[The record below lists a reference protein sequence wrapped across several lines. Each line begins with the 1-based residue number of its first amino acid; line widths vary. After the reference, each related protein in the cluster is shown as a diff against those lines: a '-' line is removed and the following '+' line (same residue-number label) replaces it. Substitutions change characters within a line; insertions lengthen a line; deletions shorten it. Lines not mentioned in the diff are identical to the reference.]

1 MKTIFENWLRFL
13 NENEE
18 KDKRFYCN
26 LKDFKKGIQD
36 WDENK
41 GKNYIDI
48 AQTELD
54 MWLASPI
61 NNKSSKYDP
70 QGITLCSVAKY
81 WSAIYSPLAFARKVL
96 SKKQGGT
103 GKYYS
108 VRGNKNPAWSAA
120 FIQYCMRAS
129 NDTSWERIQG
139 KGQHLS
145 GYGIGNHAW
154 YWAGAYHN
162 TLLLQ
167 NPDKSVR
174 DQILDDDWIYIPL
187 EKLHATFTRP
197 TKEKFRLMKGYKNK
211 KPIYKSYK
219 TPESAHPYLGRNK
232 DGKILSHINFIAS
245 DINYSQVRGDI
256 ILIVAS
262 STRAKGIK
270 TGRFHGDF
278 ITDGGKRIGGNVSKA
293 GGRVGSS
300 DSEVCA
306 ILTKDAQAKKDIINF
321 LGFNKTEDPEELI
334 NPDPEEMEIPYYD
347 EMTDDARIHPKI
359 KIDGADDDEQ
369 YVYDTMNKYYR

>member
-1 MKTIFENWLRFL
+1 MKTIFENWFRFL

-18 KDKRFYCN
+18 KDKRFHCN

-48 AQTELD
+48 AKAELD
-54 MWLASPI
+54 MWLSPPI

-70 QGITLCSVAKY
+70 RGVTLCSVAKY
-81 WSAIYSPLAFARKVL
+81 WSAIYSPLAFAKKVL

-103 GKYYS
+103 GEYYS
-108 VRGNKNPAWSAA
+108 VGGNKNPAWSAA

-139 KGQHLS
+139 NGQHLS

-167 NPDKSVR
+167 NPDSEVR
-174 DQILDDDWIYIPL
+174 SQVKDDDWIYLPVK
-187 EKLHATFTRP
+187 KLHGTFMRP
-197 TKEKFRLMKGYKNK
+197 AKDTYRIYRGKDKRTGKGKYTKHKT
-211 KPIYKSYK
+211 IDSAKS
-219 TPESAHPYLGRNK
+219 YLGRGEDK
-232 DGKILSHINFIAS
+232 KPLSWINFVTS
-245 DINYSQVRGDI
+245 DIGYSKVRGDI

-262 STRAKGIK
+262 STRKKGIK

-278 ITDGGKRIGGNVSKA
+278 IADGGERIGGNVSHA

-300 DSEVCA
+300 ESEVCA
-306 ILTKDAQAKKDIINF
+306 ILTKDPKVKREIINF
-321 LGFNKTEDPEELI
+321 LGFNKAEEPEEKA
-334 NPDPEEMEIPYYD
+334 PEEEIEVPDYD
-347 EMTDDARIHPKI
+347 ETTDDARLHPKI
-359 KIDGADDDEQ
+359 PIKGAGEQEQ
-369 YVYDTMNKYYR
+369 YAYDTMNKYYR